1 MDDDEDRKRR
11 TLDELGRMDEQAQD
25 KLLRTPELSNGIW
38 V

>member
-1 MDDDEDRKRR
+1 MVDAEDRKRR
-11 TLDELGRMDEQAQD
+11 TLDGQGRMKEQAQD